1 MVPEWITEMT
11 RAFTGDRPDEFSDSM
26 PSFGTYWDDPNDQV
40 LDAFEGPTWAQN
52 VDKPAYMDTLSQQW
66 DPTNQVPEVGVVE
79 QRGLPPVRPTDR
91 FQREKEDRERNV
103 SKSVNIPNSRWY
115 RGNADQEVG
124 PWFHKYSNG
133 RIPTKAMTHIMGGY
147 LRGDAA
153 QALRAAAQAAKRDGV
168 NITLTGGYRT
178 YATQV
183 MLKRTKGDLAATPG
197 QSNHGWG
204 LAIDIGETSGQRA
217 WMAKHGREFGWRVL
231 PSESWHFDFMGWN
244 GAYTKGS
251 TSIDKKA
258 HHPERHHPDRGPRRP
273 GRTIAEAQLDPE
285 LASSLLNVEPP
296 DHESVVDH
304 VDWEP
309 IGSSD
314 DFPETMSLVMPTIIR
329 PMQPQAKPQ
338 AKGGKGPDKGKDTG
352 GGKTGSGNAPNFG
365 GGRVGRI
372 KEQLYQGFMDAG
384 EPAIARMVGTKDFDR
399 WIMAES
405 GYHQAAKSPANN
417 QGQPNYGLFQFWA
430 GHPWVSKY
438 IKNGQFTATAYEQAR
453 LAVRYFNLHAKEIH
467 TYATQIKNGSYQG
480 WG

>member
-1 MVPEWITEMT
+1 MLPEWLEEMS
-11 RAFTGDRPDEFSDSM
+11 RAFTGDRPEDNFA
-26 PSFGTYWDDPNDQV
+26 GTSVYWDDPADTV
-40 LDAFEGPTWAQN
+40 LDPWEGPWSQN
-52 VDKPAYMDTLSQQW
+52 VDKPAYMDAIAASM
-66 DPTNQVPEVGVVE
+66 DPTNQVPEVGVIT
-79 QRGLPPVRPTDR
+79 QRGDPPMRQQDR
-91 FQREKEDRERNV
+91 FQREKEDRETHAA
-103 SKSVNIPNSRWY
+103 KTVNIPSSRFF

-124 PWFHKYSNG
+124 PWFHKFNNG
-133 RIPTKAMTHIMGGY
+133 RIPFKAMAPIMGSY

-153 QALRAAAQAAKRDGV
+153 ASLRKMAHAAKQDGV
-168 NITLTGGYRT
+168 NITLTGGYRD

-183 MLKRTKGDLAATPG
+183 RLKAQKGDLAATPG

-204 LAIDIGETSGQRA
+204 LAIDIGEGEQRN
-217 WMAKHGREFGWRVL
+217 WVAKHGRKYGWAVL
-231 PSESWHFDFMGWN
+231 PSESWHFDFMGWD
-244 GAYTKGS
+244 GKVPGGTIAAG
-251 TSIDKKA
+251 KA
-258 HHPERHHPDRGPRRP
+258 KEHHPERHHPDRRGTNR
-273 GRTIAEAQLDPE
+273 GRTIAEQQLDPA
-285 LASSLLNVEPP
+285 LASSLLNLQPKDEA
-296 DHESVVDH
+296 SVPDH

-314 DFPETMSLVMPTIIR
+314 DFATTMELVMPTVIR
-329 PMQPQAKPQ
+329 PMRPQTKPQ
-338 AKGGKGPDKGKDTG
+338 GKGGKGPDKGGDTG

-384 EPAIARMVGTKDFDR
+384 EPAIARMVGSKDFDR

-430 GHPWVSKY
+430 GHPWVNKY
-438 IKNGQFTATAYEQAR
+438 IKNGKFTATAYEQAR

-467 TYATQIKNGSYQG
+467 QYAQQIQNGSYQG